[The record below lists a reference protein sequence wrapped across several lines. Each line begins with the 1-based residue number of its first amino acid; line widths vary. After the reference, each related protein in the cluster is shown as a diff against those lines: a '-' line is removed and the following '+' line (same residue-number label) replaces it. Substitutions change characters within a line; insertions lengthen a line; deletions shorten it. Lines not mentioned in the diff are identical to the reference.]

1 VPRIVA
7 VWDLPVR
14 LFHWTLVLLVVISFT
29 TGKLGGNWLAWH
41 FRSGYCILALVLF
54 RIVWGL
60 FGSQTARFTDFIRGP
75 RKVYEYGRSLVRGAG
90 MVHAGHNPLGGL
102 MVVLMLAL
110 LLVQATTGLYV
121 DDDAGTRA
129 PLADTASEAI
139 VTLFTRI
146 HRININI
153 IVACVVLHVS
163 AALFYLFVRKDNL
176 IGPMITGRKTMPD
189 GHAEPALSGIAP
201 AVILVALAAA
211 FVAWLVLVYP
221 R

>member
-1 VPRIVA
+1 MPRIVA

-14 LFHWTLVLLVVISFT
+14 LFHWALVLLVVTSFT

-60 FGSQTARFTDFIRGP
+60 FGSETARFTDFVRGP
-75 RKVYEYGRSLVRGAG
+75 RKMFEYGRSLIKGAG
-90 MVHAGHNPLGGL
+90 MFHAGHNPLGGL
-102 MVVLMLAL
+102 MVVLMLVL
-110 LLVQATTGLYV
+110 LLIQATTGLYV

-129 PLADTASEAI
+129 PLADTASDAI
-139 VTLFTRI
+139 VSLFTRI

-153 IVACVVLHVS
+153 ILACVALHVS
-163 AALFYLFVRKDNL
+163 AALFYLIARKDNL
-176 IGPMITGRKTMPD
+176 IKPMITGRKTMPD
-189 GHAEPALSGIAP
+189 GHAEPVLSGIAP
-201 AVILVALAAA
+201 AFILVALAAA